1 VSGQSVRG
9 YERVALERGELPH
22 EFMSAISLHNKK
34 SEDRNTRLLS
44 IQDSILEKIPC
55 LAPKAELEKKPVL
68 AKGEFEWG
76 TVITT
81 PYRKE
86 GVPCSNLVA
95 NLLMEIDGKKP
106 LRKIVED
113 LSTSA
118 DEDTRKQLLKYSMEA
133 ISILFI
139 EGVIES
145 LD

>member
-1 VSGQSVRG
+1 
-9 YERVALERGELPH
+9 VALERGELPN

-34 SEDRNTRLLS
+34 SEDRNAELLF

-55 LAPKAELEKKPVL
+55 LASEAKLEKKPVL
-68 AKGEFEWG
+68 SEGEFKWG
-76 TVITT
+76 TIITT

-95 NLLMEIDGKKP
+95 NLLMKIDGEKSI
-106 LRKIVED
+106 RKILEN

-118 DEDTRKQLLKYSMEA
+118 SEDTRKQLLKYSIEA

-139 EGVIES
+139 EGVIDS
-145 LD
+145 LN